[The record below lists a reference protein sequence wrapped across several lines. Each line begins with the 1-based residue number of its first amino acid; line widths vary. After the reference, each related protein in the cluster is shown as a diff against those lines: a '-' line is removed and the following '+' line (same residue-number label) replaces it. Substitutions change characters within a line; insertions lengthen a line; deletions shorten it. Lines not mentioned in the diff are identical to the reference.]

1 MLAAALDKGGE
12 VVLFFCLLMHL
23 NQSWLQYGAFTM
35 AIIRA
40 DKPFIPITITKTLGE
55 ACKANVS
62 EIDYISQPLSAN

>member
-1 MLAAALDKGGE
+1 MFASALDKGVD
-12 VVLFFCLLMHL
+12 VVFLFFV
-23 NQSWLQYGAFTM
+23 NAFKSGLVAIRALTM

-55 ACKANVS
+55 ASKANVS